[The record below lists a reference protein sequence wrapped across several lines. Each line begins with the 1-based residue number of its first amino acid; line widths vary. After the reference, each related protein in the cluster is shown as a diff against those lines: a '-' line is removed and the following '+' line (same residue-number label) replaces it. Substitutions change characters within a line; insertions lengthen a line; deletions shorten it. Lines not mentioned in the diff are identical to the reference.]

1 MTAYVIAQI
10 DVQDADAYETYKS
23 LAPAAIAAHGGKYI
37 ARGGALEILEGENDL
52 PRTVIL
58 EFPDMATAR
67 TWYNSP
73 EYSAAKAAREGAAR
87 TRFLLVDGV
96 QE

>member
-10 DVQDADAYETYKS
+10 DVQDTGAYETYKS
-23 LAPAAIAAHGGKYI
+23 MAPAAISAYGGYI
-37 ARGGALEILEGENDL
+37 ARGGAQEILEGENDL

-58 EFPDMATAR
+58 EFPDMDTAR

-73 EYSAAKAAREGAAR
+73 EYGAAKAAREGAAR
-87 TRFLLVDGV
+87 TRFLLVDGL
-96 QE
+96 

>member
-10 DVQDADAYETYKS
+10 DVQNTEAYETYKS
-23 LAPAAIAAHGGKYI
+23 MAPAAISAYGGKYI

-58 EFPDMATAR
+58 EFPDMDTAR

-73 EYSAAKAAREGAAR
+73 EYGAAKAAREGAAR
-87 TRFLLVDGV
+87 TRFLLVDGL
-96 QE
+96 